1 MKKIERKIAG
11 IFTVLMLLL
20 GPLKVFPVFAH
31 AETEAVETVI
41 QEASDPVETKED
53 YAEGYTDKEDQDT
66 GSVLNETDV
75 VSDLNDPAVLEM
87 EEEISESS
95 DDGMIFEDST
105 ESSYPAFFDA
115 KTVDG
120 VTVSLS
126 AEEGVFPEGAYL
138 SVESVIDEKRQIAD
152 AAVENARTSD
162 VTVAVS
168 YTFDIKVLNQDGNEI
183 QPADGKK
190 VTIEFAAS
198 EAMDKNLDVSIYHI
212 TEKEAE
218 PLKSSIEG
226 NTIQTETDS
235 FSFFTV
241 EFTYDSLSYTLS
253 GQSTVEL
260 DTILNALG
268 LTGEVESAESSAP
281 ELFSAEKTDGKWM
294 LYSHQSFDTMET
306 LTVTISGIAYIIEVT
321 DPAEVYPVWFD
332 GEQITSEN
340 CDDVCHDG
348 GSVKYDPV
356 TKTMTFND
364 AKMTHNVPSSTKGLI
379 VVDGITL
386 TISGK
391 ADFRDHFLTKDGI
404 SLNNGADLIFDNAD
418 IVISGS
424 YFPIGRHDGESEVTI
439 LNGHVEMIGM
449 NYEGIYT
456 DYVTVIDGTLI
467 AKGTQHGIMALKGLH
482 IKGGYLDTT
491 GIDVPYGD
499 VVIDGGTVSGPI
511 RAGREGYESEGNIY
525 INGGTVLADASKSI
539 RGTDWGLGAYGKIEI
554 GPGITGVIAQSTYA
568 FLAWTNILIDSN
580 NVVALPNPHH
590 ITTGINPYGYY
601 KTISASMST
610 ADIAKKV
617 IIVPKGTHC
626 VDFEGNGHGNI
637 PDTTFVKDGDT
648 LSKPE
653 DPSEKG
659 YTFMGWYTDENFT
672 KKYDFSSP
680 VTSDLTLYAHWCAN
694 VKGLMIYTDG
704 TEEDGSYY
712 RLKATT
718 LKPLF
723 ENGSGEVSIEL
734 GHLCTDSSCSDAI
747 TEPPVKETTYYFQV
761 YMKDPSSLE
770 TGKQLILFLPEIK
783 DNIIR
788 SAVEAKLEFDSITG
802 SPSGDSVILLFKYT
816 EDKIT
821 YTITQGADAKWQKG
835 SSKGAD
841 YTIERDVH
849 DHKTYSL
856 FESIEVDGTV
866 LASTDYSASSGSLN
880 VTLKPSY
887 LNKLSVGAHTVKFKF
902 KDGTVE
908 TPLTILAKPAE
919 PDSSGTYRIPMT
931 GVTGHPYSLTDPA
944 FLHLISLAGLLLY
957 CKKHTK

>member
-1 MKKIERKIAG
+1 MKNMKRRIIVV
-11 IFTVLMLLL
+11 FTVLLLL
-20 GPLKVFPVFAH
+20 LASLKLPFFVH
-31 AETEAVETVI
+31 AETETEET
-41 QEASDPVETKED
+41 AAETK
-53 YAEGYTDKEDQDT
+53 DT
-66 GSVLNETDV
+66 NIS
-75 VSDLNDPAVLEM
+75 
-87 EEEISESS
+87 EEETAA
-95 DDGMIFEDST
+95 DP
-105 ESSYPAFFDA
+105 SYPAFFDA

-126 AEEGVFPEGAYL
+126 AEEGVFPKGAYL
-138 SVESVIDEKRQIAD
+138 SVESVTDEQQQITD
-152 AAVENARTSD
+152 AAVEDVRNAD
-162 VTVAVS
+162 VTVAAS
-168 YTFDIKVLNQDGNEI
+168 YTFDIKVLDQDGNEI
-183 QPADGKK
+183 QPANGKK

-198 EAMDKNLDVSIYHI
+198 EATDKNLDVSIYHI
-212 TEKEAE
+212 ADEEAQS
-218 PLKSSIEG
+218 LKASIEG

-241 EFTYDSLSYTLS
+241 EFTYGSLQYVLP
-253 GQSTVEL
+253 GKEAVEL

-268 LTGEVESAESSAP
+268 LSGEVESVSSSAP
-281 ELFSAEKTDGKWM
+281 EFFSAENTEGKWIV
-294 LYSHQSFDTMET
+294 YSHQTFDTTET

-391 ADFRDHFLTKDGI
+391 ADFRDHFQTKDGI
-404 SLNNGADLIFDNAD
+404 SLNNNADLIFDNAD

-439 LNGHVEMIGM
+439 LNGHVEMLGT

-456 DYVTVIDGTLI
+456 DYLTVIDGTLI
-467 AKGTQHGIMALKGLH
+467 AKGSQQGIMALKGLH
-482 IKGGYLDTT
+482 IKGGYVDST

-580 NVVALPNPHH
+580 NEVVLPNPHH
-590 ITTGINPYGYY
+590 ITTGINPYGLY

-626 VDFEGNGHGNI
+626 VEFEGNGHGNI

-648 LSKPE
+648 IAKPE

-672 KKYDFSSP
+672 NKYDFSSP
-680 VTSDLTLYAHWCAN
+680 VTSDLALYAHWCVN
-694 VKGLMIYTDG
+694 VNGLMIYADG

-712 RLKATT
+712 RLKTTT

-723 ENGSGEVSIEL
+723 EKGNGEVSIEL

-747 TEPPVKETTYYFQV
+747 TVPPVKETTYYFQV

-783 DNIIR
+783 NNIIR
-788 SAVEAKLEFDSITG
+788 SAVEAKLEFDSDSITG
-802 SPSGDSVILLFKYT
+802 SPKGDSVILLFKYT

-821 YTITQGADAKWQKG
+821 YTITQGADLKWQKG
-835 SSKGAD
+835 SSKGTD

-856 FESIEVDGTV
+856 FENIEVDGTV
-866 LASTDYSASSGSLN
+866 LAATDYSASSGSLN
-880 VTLKPSY
+880 VTLTPSY
-887 LNKLSVGAHTVKFKF
+887 LNKLSVGTHTVKFNF
-902 KDGTVE
+902 KDGSAE
-908 TPLTILAKPAE
+908 TSLLIKAKPSD
-919 PDSSGTYRIPMT
+919 PGTSKEYRIPKT
-931 GVTGHPYSLTDPA
+931 GVTGHHSPDTALP
-944 FLHLISLAGLLLY
+944 FFHLISLAGLLAY